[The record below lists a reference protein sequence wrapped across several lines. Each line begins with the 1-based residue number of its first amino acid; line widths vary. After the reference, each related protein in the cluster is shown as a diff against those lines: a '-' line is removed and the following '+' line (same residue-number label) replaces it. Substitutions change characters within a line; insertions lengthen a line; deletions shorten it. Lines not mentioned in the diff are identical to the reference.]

1 MCPLQN
7 LCIYYIIFLKSFPW
21 KKKFNLCVLMCMHLH
36 DIQEEGGGSF
46 FQIVSTGLSALTLS
60 TFIHGDP
67 LPTPK
72 TSSNRYFHSSFFSCK
87 IIASREGFLAMQGI
101 NTFFVTLCAIFSSW
115 ADCQETEFV
124 TLFPCLVLVTF
135 CLFLSEFLFHVVLF
149 CLAQGKYTKLWM
161 KYRET
166 FIWNS
171 QYFKCK

>member
-1 MCPLQN
+1 
-7 LCIYYIIFLKSFPW
+7 
-21 KKKFNLCVLMCMHLH
+21 MCMHLH

-101 NTFFVTLCAIFSSW
+101 NTFFCHTVCNIFFMSRLSR
-115 ADCQETEFV
+115 DRICDIISLLGV
-124 TLFPCLVLVTF
+124 SD
-135 CLFLSEFLFHVVLF
+135 FLSLLIRIPIS
-149 CLAQGKYTKLWM
+149 CS
-161 KYRET
+161 
-166 FIWNS
+166 FILPGTG
-171 QYFKCK
+171 